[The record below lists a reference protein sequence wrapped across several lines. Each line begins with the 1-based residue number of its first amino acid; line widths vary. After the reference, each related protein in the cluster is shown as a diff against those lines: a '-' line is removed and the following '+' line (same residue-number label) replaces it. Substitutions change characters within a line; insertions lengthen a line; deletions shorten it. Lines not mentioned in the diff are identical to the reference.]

1 VSDLVLVADD
11 DRVQCALLQRWLSE
25 AGFEVRCF
33 GDGAACLAELERSLP
48 AAICLDLAMPGLDGL
63 ATLEA
68 VRRRDRA
75 LPVLILTANAAVDRV
90 IAATQLGAYDYLLKP
105 VERSRLLTSMRNAIE
120 TFRLSLRVAE
130 LEREARWEHD
140 ASGITGRSPVMR
152 HLFQLIDRAAASDI
166 TVLIHGE
173 SGTGKELVA
182 RSLHQASARRSGPL
196 VPVNCAAIPETLQ
209 ESELFGHERGAF
221 TGALDRRK
229 GKIELAD
236 RGTLFLDEIG
246 EIALSLQAKL
256 LRGLQERA
264 FIRVGGAAELRS
276 DFRLIAATHR
286 DLASEVAA
294 GRFREDLFFRL
305 AVFEIEVPP
314 LRQRGDDVLLL
325 AQRFVADTARTAGRP
340 PLELSTE
347 AAAALL
353 AYPFP
358 GNVRE
363 LQNAIQRAVA
373 VGNGDRIDRRD
384 LPARLLTA
392 GGEGPARTAADP
404 EADDRTGAGREVPA
418 LEAPDPGFA
427 RPFTL
432 AEIEMRAIQAALAR
446 NGGNVSRAARE
457 LGVDRT
463 TLHRKMARR

>member
-1 VSDLVLVADD
+1 MPDLVLVADD
-11 DRVQCALLQRWLSE
+11 DRAQCAVLEHWLSD

-33 GDGAACLAELERSLP
+33 GDGGACLRELERSLP
-48 AAICLDLAMPGLDGL
+48 VAIFLDLAMPGLDGL

-68 VRRRDRA
+68 VRQRDRA
-75 LPVLILTANAAVDRV
+75 LPVLILTADPAVDSV
-90 IAATQLGAYDYLLKP
+90 MAATKLGAYDYLVKP
-105 VERSRLLTSMRNAIE
+105 VRRDRLLTSMRNAIE
-120 TFRLSLRVAE
+120 RFRLSLRVAE
-130 LEREARWEHD
+130 LEREACWERD
-140 ASGITGRSPVMR
+140 TGGVTGRSPVMR
-152 HLFQLIDRAAASDI
+152 QLFQQIDRVAASDI

-182 RSLHQASARRSGPL
+182 QSLHQASSRRSGPL
-196 VPVNCAAIPETLQ
+196 VPVNCAAIPEMLQ

-221 TGALDRRK
+221 TGAVDRRK

-264 FIRVGGAAELRS
+264 FVRVGGATELRS

-325 AQRFVADTARTAGRP
+325 ARRFVIEAAKAAGRP
-340 PLELSTE
+340 PLELATE
-347 AAAALL
+347 TAETLL
-353 AYPFP
+353 GYPFP

-363 LQNAIQRAVA
+363 LQNAMQRAVA
-373 VGNGDRIDRRD
+373 VSDGERIERRD
-384 LPARLLTA
+384 LPARILAGSAARSAAGPRPLPAEDVTDPQPRTPPLETA
-392 GGEGPARTAADP
+392 ASDPARP
-404 EADDRTGAGREVPA
+404 
-418 LEAPDPGFA
+418 L
-427 RPFTL
+427 TL
-432 AEIEMRAIQAALAR
+432 AEIEAQAIQAALVR
-446 NGGNVSRAARE
+446 HGGNVSRAARE
-457 LGVDRT
+457 LGIDRT
-463 TLHRKMARR
+463 TLHRKRAR